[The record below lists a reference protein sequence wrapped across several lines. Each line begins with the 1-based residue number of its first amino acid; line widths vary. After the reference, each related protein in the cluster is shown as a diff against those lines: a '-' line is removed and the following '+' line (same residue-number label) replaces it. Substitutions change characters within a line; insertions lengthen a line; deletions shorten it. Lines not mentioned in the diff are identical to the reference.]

1 MGMAPVAHI
10 LFNKFMSF
18 NPKNP
23 DWINRDRF
31 VLSNGHGC
39 MLQYALLHLFG
50 YDLSLDDLKNFRVC
64 LSNPPLSGNP
74 TDCFLAS
81 GQQNPWSS
89 RSS

>member
-10 LFNKFMSF
+10 LFNKFMNF

-23 DWINRDRF
+23 DWANRDRF

-50 YDLSLDDLKNFRVC
+50 YDVTMDDLKSFRVSDYF
-64 LSNPPLSGNP
+64 LYPSFSFQSGEKLTN
-74 TDCFLAS
+74 LAT
-81 GQQNPWSS
+81 
-89 RSS
+89 